1 MTESHQP
8 LRALFSDAGYAFVEP
23 PILFEASVFV
33 EPLGEDL
40 RRRLFLSADQ
50 DGTELALRPDFTIPV
65 ALHHL
70 AAGPARRTAGY
81 AYLGPVF
88 RQRAEEP
95 DEFLQAGVESLG
107 RTDRDAADADILRL
121 ALDAVAVLGVAR
133 PLVRIG
139 DSGLFA
145 AVLDA
150 LDLDPPWR
158 RRLARAFGDP
168 ARLRALIARA
178 AGGSV
183 EASAD
188 DGSLEGASPARV
200 RRKVEELFA
209 ASGLGVTGR
218 TPAEIAARHA
228 EKAALAAG
236 VGERPAAVLSHFLA
250 IAAPPAG
257 AATALRALA
266 RDDRLAIGPAIDRFE
281 ARLAAFADRGIDLAR
296 LAFAAEF
303 GRRLDYYTGFVFE
316 IHATRKARRPV
327 VGGGRYDRLVSL
339 LARLRH
345 ETAVTVPA
353 VGFSIWLDRVGG
365 GP

>member
-1 MTESHQP
+1 MTAPYAP
-8 LRALFSDAGYAFVEP
+8 LRALFTDAGYAFVEP
-23 PILFEASVFV
+23 PIVYDASVFV
-33 EPLGEDL
+33 ELLGEDL
-40 RRRLFLSADQ
+40 RRRLFLTADE

-70 AAGPARRTAGY
+70 ASGPARRKDGY

-88 RQRAEEP
+88 RQRADEP

-107 RTDRDAADADILRL
+107 RTDRDQADADLLRL
-121 ALDAVAVLGVAR
+121 ALDAVALLGVKR
-133 PLVRIG
+133 PVVRVG

-168 ARLRALIARA
+168 KRLRSLIDRA
-178 AGGSV
+178 ALGGAV
-183 EASAD
+183 AAAD
-188 DGSLEGASPARV
+188 DGSLASASPARI
-200 RRKVEELFA
+200 RRKVEAMMA
-209 ASGLGVTGR
+209 AAGLGVTGR
-218 TPAEIAARHA
+218 TPEEIAARFA

-236 VGERPAAVLSHFLA
+236 VGERPAAVLSRFLA
-250 IAAPPAG
+250 VDGAPVPALK
-257 AATALRALA
+257 TLRALA
-266 RDDRLAIGPAIDRFE
+266 REERLAIGSALQRFE
-281 ARLAAFADRGIDLAR
+281 ARLAAFAAREIDLAS

-316 IHATRKARRPV
+316 IYTSKKAARPV

-339 LARLRH
+339 IAKLRH

-353 VGFSIWLDRVGG
+353 VGFSIWLDRIGVGK
-365 GP
+365 

>member
-1 MTESHQP
+1 MTESYQA
-8 LRALFSDAGYAFVEP
+8 LRSLFSERGYVFVEP
-23 PILFEASVFV
+23 PIVFEASVFV

-40 RRRLFLSADQ
+40 RRRLFLTADR
-50 DGTELALRPDFTIPV
+50 DGTEMALRPDFTIPV

-70 AAGPARRTAGY
+70 ASGAARRKAGY
-81 AYLGPVF
+81 TYLGPVF
-88 RQRAEEP
+88 RQRADGP

-107 RTDRDAADADILRL
+107 RTDRDAADADLLRL

-133 PLVRIG
+133 PIVRIG

-150 LDLDPPWR
+150 LDLDAPWR

-168 ARLRALIARA
+168 TRLRTLIARA
-178 AGGSV
+178 ADGGEV
-183 EASAD
+183 AVAD
-188 DGSLEGASPARV
+188 DGSLAGASPARI
-200 RRKVEELFA
+200 RRRVEEMFA

-218 TPAEIAARHA
+218 TPREIASRFA
-228 EKAALAAG
+228 EKTALAAG
-236 VGERPAAVLSHFLA
+236 VGERPAAVLTDFLG
-250 IAAPPAG
+250 IVGPPA
-257 AATALRALA
+257 AAVAALRALM
-266 RDDRLAIGPAIDRFE
+266 REDRLRIGPAVDRFE
-281 ARLAAFADRGIDLAR
+281 ARLEAFAARGIDLGG

-316 IHATRKARRPV
+316 MTTSKKAPRPI

-353 VGFSIWLDRVGG
+353 VGFSIWLDRIGAS
-365 GP
+365 